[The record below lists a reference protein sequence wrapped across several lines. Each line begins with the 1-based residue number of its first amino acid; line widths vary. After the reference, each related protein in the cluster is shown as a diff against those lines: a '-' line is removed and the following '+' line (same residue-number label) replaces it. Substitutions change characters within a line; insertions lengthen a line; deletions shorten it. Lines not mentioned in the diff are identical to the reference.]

1 MTTAWFDDDQS
12 RMSPD
17 ELATVVFPTSR
28 LGRRGY
34 EEGPVREFLTG
45 VQAEFVRLLN
55 ERTSLWQ
62 EVQRL
67 RRRIIAGQ
75 TDGDG
80 GEDSVLFGAED
91 AHVHAVRILSTAQ
104 VQAEKYVADARD
116 YSSRLTKETRHRRDE
131 IMTQARQHSDRIMQE
146 AQAKAREAAVSAL
159 NGSDQPHSEK
169 EWHAAQAEL
178 AYLRTY
184 SGVYRAHLKAYTE
197 GILRGIE
204 EWERKETASLA
215 DAAQHEPGPVPPP
228 FNGQGLANGHS
239 NGNGHTNGNGNG
251 QGRGNGSAYLRH

>member
-1 MTTAWFDDDQS
+1 MTTAWFDNEQG

-17 ELATVVFPTSR
+17 ELQTVAFPTSR

-45 VQAEFVRLLN
+45 VHAEFVRLLN

-75 TDGDG
+75 NEGDD
-80 GEDSVLFGAED
+80 DSVLFGAED

-104 VQAEKYVADARD
+104 VTAEKYVADARD
-116 YSSRLTKETRHRRDE
+116 YSSRLTKETRQRRDE
-131 IMTQARQHSDRIMQE
+131 IMQQARQHSDRIMQE
-146 AQAKAREAAVSAL
+146 AQAEAREAAVSAL
-159 NGSDQPHSEK
+159 NGADEPHSDK
-169 EWHAAQAEL
+169 EWQAAQAEL

-215 DAAQHEPGPVPPP
+215 DAAQREPNPVPPP
-228 FNGQGLANGHS
+228 VNGHSYANGHS
-239 NGNGHTNGNGNG
+239 HGNSNGRGNGN
-251 QGRGNGSAYLRH
+251 GNGSAYLRH

>member
-1 MTTAWFDDDQS
+1 LTTAWFDNDQG

-17 ELATVVFPTSR
+17 ELETVVFPSSR

-34 EEGPVREFLTG
+34 EEGPVRDFLAG
-45 VQAEFVRLLN
+45 VQSEFVRLLN

-75 TDGDG
+75 TDGD
-80 GEDSVLFGAED
+80 EDSVLFGAED

-104 VQAEKYVADARD
+104 VTAEKYVADARD

-146 AQAKAREAAVSAL
+146 AQAQAREAAVSAL

-215 DAAQHEPGPVPPP
+215 DAAQREPNPVPPP
-228 FNGQGLANGHS
+228 ANGHGFS
-239 NGNGHTNGNGNG
+239 NGHSQGSGNGNGHSRGN
-251 QGRGNGSAYLRH
+251 GNGSAYLRH

>member
-1 MTTAWFDDDQS
+1 LSTAWFDNDQG

-17 ELATVVFPTSR
+17 ELQTVVFPTSR
-28 LGRRGY
+28 LGRRGL
-34 EEGPVREFLTG
+34 EEGPVREFLAG
-45 VQAEFVRLLN
+45 VHGEFVRLLN

-75 TDGDG
+75 TDEGSN
-80 GEDSVLFGAED
+80 EDSVLFGAED

-104 VQAEKYVADARD
+104 VTAEKYVADARD
-116 YSSRLTKETRHRRDE
+116 YSSRLTKETRERRDE
-131 IMTQARQHSDRIMQE
+131 VMTQARQHSDRILQE

-159 NGSDQPHSEK
+159 NTDAPHSEK

-215 DAAQHEPGPVPPP
+215 DAAQREPNAGSPP
-228 FNGQGLANGHS
+228 ANGHS
-239 NGNGHTNGNGNG
+239 YTNGHSRVNGSGHGNGRGS
-251 QGRGNGSAYLRH
+251 GNGSAYLRH